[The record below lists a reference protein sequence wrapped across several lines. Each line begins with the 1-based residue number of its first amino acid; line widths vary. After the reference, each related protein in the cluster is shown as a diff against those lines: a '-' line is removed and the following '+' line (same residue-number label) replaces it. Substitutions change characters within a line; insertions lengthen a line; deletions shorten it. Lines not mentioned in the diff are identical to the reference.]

1 MPLAVFPPGLDSTL
15 VVPVTIGAMVAALTT
30 ECLGW
35 DFVDTDECV
44 ERAAGMKVSGA
55 FRLAG
60 SAAGTGER
68 SVSAVEISIS
78 IVILPRFGM
87 PDALGTP
94 VGEVPKFVA
103 AA

>member
-1 MPLAVFPPGLDSTL
+1 
-15 VVPVTIGAMVAALTT
+15 
-30 ECLGW
+30 
-35 DFVDTDECV
+35 
-44 ERAAGMKVSGA
+44 MKVSGA
-55 FRLAG
+55 FRLPG
-60 SAAGTGER
+60 SAEGTGER
-68 SVSAVEISIS
+68 SVSAVEISVS